1 MKAMGNETMAT
12 YFGMQVEVVVILDYN
27 ALIHFQGREV
37 IVETADLVF
46 GRSFSCGA
54 PTRSR

>member
-12 YFGMQVEVVVILDYN
+12 YFGLQVEVVVMLDYN
-27 ALIHFQGREV
+27 SLIHFQGREV

-46 GRSFSCGA
+46 GRSFSCA
-54 PTRSR
+54 T